1 MLQSK
6 NLILYSC
13 NVCANFLKW
22 QEFKK
27 IELNNSLKDNGSIYL
42 KHWIIW
48 IELGYLRLLS
58 SPFHNIVLT
67 TIAKFVFL

>member
-6 NLILYSC
+6 NLILYSY

-42 KHWIIW
+42 KH
-48 IELGYLRLLS
+48 
-58 SPFHNIVLT
+58 
-67 TIAKFVFL
+67 

>member
-27 IELNNSLKDNGSIYL
+27 IELNNSLKDNGSIYVKTL
-42 KHWIIW
+42 N
-48 IELGYLRLLS
+48 YLTKVGIS
-58 SPFHNIVLT
+58 KVIVKPFS
-67 TIAKFVFL
+67 